1 MLISEIRSINRSLSK
16 SPPKGLIGI
25 EIEVESTEPIPE
37 SDTESW
43 VSKQDTSLRY
53 HGMEFVSRAPIG
65 VDECEKAL
73 NFLMKKLN
81 KHKIIHNSPRTSVHV
96 HYNVNNYTLN
106 QYWTACFAY
115 WFVEDLLFKVCGET
129 REGNLFC
136 LRLRDAEGVLS
147 YVEQELSVSA
157 YKNVFRYLNNNE
169 NIRYS
174 ALNLCATPL
183 FGSLEVRSMRG
194 VYDTQIIVDWVKL
207 LSTLFDNAITS
218 FKNPG
223 QLFESVVDKGAETV
237 ARELLGVFSAKTVD
251 ANMDVLYDIL
261 TNSALRLAPLALN
274 TNWERFDKG
283 LTAPTTINSSSNND
297 LEGRTATIEIRGL
310 TR

>member
-1 MLISEIRSINRSLSK
+1 MLISEIRAINRNMSK
-16 SPPKGLIGI
+16 TIPKGLIGI
-25 EIEVESTEPIPE
+25 EVEVESAEPIPDT
-37 SDTESW
+37 DTESW
-43 VSKQDTSLRY
+43 VSKPDTSLRY
-53 HGMEFVSRAPIG
+53 HGMEFVSRNPIALEDCG
-65 VDECEKAL
+65 KAL

-96 HYNVNNYTLN
+96 HYNVNNHTLN
-106 QYWTACFAY
+106 QYWTMVFAY

-136 LRLRDAEGVLS
+136 LRLRDAEGVLA
-147 YVEQELSVSA
+147 YVERELSVSA
-157 YKNVFRYLNNNE
+157 YKNVFHHINNNE

-194 VYDTQIIVDWVKL
+194 VYDTMIILEWITL
-207 LSTLFDNAITS
+207 LSTLFDNAVTN

-223 QLFESVVDKGAETV
+223 ELIESIANKGVEHV
-237 ARELLGVFSAKTVD
+237 ARELLGPFSHGTVD
-251 ANMDVLYDIL
+251 ANMDNLDEIL
-261 TNSALRLAPLALN
+261 TNSALRLAPLGSN

-283 LTAPTTINSSSNND
+283 LIAPTKVDLAINA
-297 LEGRTATIEIRGL
+297 GTGIIMTEIPRAI